1 MSNSSPMAELL
12 PQELLYWPALSYR
25 LTVINSFMWATI
37 SVQCLIS
44 FFGLGFYF
52 IIYINQE

>member
-1 MSNSSPMAELL
+1 MSNSSPIAELL
-12 PQELLYWPALSYR
+12 QELLYWPALSFS
-25 LTVINSFMWATI
+25 LTVVIKCFMWATI
-37 SVQCLIS
+37 SAQCLIS